1 MSDLAFARW
10 CHSWEASQHN
20 LPSDARRPT
29 VLGVG
34 SKPIIAESARKHGV
48 SDEDMLQVYANPFRV
63 FGLDEGLTMVIV
75 PTRSRSSSRSAWV
88 DGAETPVIVHAMR
101 AREKFLR

>member
-1 MSDLAFARW
+1 M
-10 CHSWEASQHN
+10 
-20 LPSDARRPT
+20 
-29 VLGVG
+29 G

-48 SDEDMLQVYANPFRV
+48 SDEDMLQAYANPFRV
-63 FGLDEGLTMVIV
+63 FDLDEGFTMLIGAN
-75 PTRSRSSSRSAWV
+75 SAAIIFEVGVV